1 MTERSAT
8 VFLVDDDPSVRKALA
23 RALRAAGYVVELFA
37 SAREFQLQYRP
48 GTPGC
53 LVLDVELPGLSGL
66 ELQEQAAAQEY
77 YLPIVFISA
86 HGDIPMSVRAMRAGA
101 VDFLTKPLEAETLL
115 SAVERAL
122 ACDQKARKNWHEVRQ
137 LHDRIETLTEREREV
152 FALVVTGMLN
162 KQIAAELGTSEKT
175 VKVHRRRVMDK
186 MAAESLADLVRLAD
200 RAGIGAA
207 PVLAGPY

>member
-77 YLPIVFISA
+77 YLPGSI
-86 HGDIPMSVRAMRAGA
+86 R
-101 VDFLTKPLEAETLL
+101 LL
-115 SAVERAL
+115 GR
-122 ACDQKARKNWHEVRQ
+122 D
-137 LHDRIETLTEREREV
+137 
-152 FALVVTGMLN
+152 
-162 KQIAAELGTSEKT
+162 
-175 VKVHRRRVMDK
+175 
-186 MAAESLADLVRLAD
+186 
-200 RAGIGAA
+200 
-207 PVLAGPY
+207 